1 MNLAPRVM
9 TVTHEIVADI
19 PLFDVDLMPSAD
31 LCRRNLA
38 RVRSLVDEALSRRSH
53 LLLPVAIH
61 FIDRLS
67 HSWLARQASPY
78 LEEIRQVALAVG
90 RPGAYFL
97 NTIYEWACSTSAAP
111 DPGGEGV
118 RMIRVLDWGL
128 SGIGGHAV
136 IARHET
142 AHGAF
147 FNATWP
153 GYAGVVTGMA
163 PGRFS
168 AAINQGPRMPVL
180 GLRLLDEIVT
190 HLRVLR
196 SRGVVPAAHLLRRTF
211 EEAADFAAAVA
222 MLADETVAVAMPALF
237 TVAGVEAE
245 EFCVIEAWGRERRV
259 HRGGGAARV
268 LGVANQWLSP
278 GLRGRARN
286 RAVTTGAP
294 TTPEENNAVRRA
306 TICRLQAGTFQGAAD
321 LPEPVINSDTV
332 MVVVAN
338 ARRGEMVVEALDPAA
353 GCILPRVVARRRL
366 REEGTRRDPRGP
378 AATMATAH

>member
-1 MNLAPRVM
+1 M
-9 TVTHEIVADI
+9 TVTREIIADI
-19 PLFDVDLMPSAD
+19 PVFDVGRMPSAE

-53 LLLPVAIH
+53 LLLPVAIR

-67 HSWLARQASPY
+67 HSWLARQANPY
-78 LEEIRQVALAVG
+78 LEEIRQVAQAVG
-90 RPGAYFL
+90 RPGTYFL

-111 DPGGEGV
+111 DPSGEGV
-118 RMIRVLDWGL
+118 RMIRVLDWRL
-128 SGIGGHAV
+128 SGIGCHSV

-142 AHGAF
+142 PHGAF

-180 GLRLLDEIVT
+180 GLQLLDDIVT

-211 EEAADFAAAVA
+211 EEAADFEAAVA

-245 EFCVIEAWGRERRV
+245 EVCIVEAWGRGRRV
-259 HRGGGAARV
+259 HRAGSGAPQV

-278 GLRGRARN
+278 DLRGRARN

-306 TICRLQAGTFQGAAD
+306 TICRLQAGDFHGAAD

-338 ARRGEMVVEALDPAA
+338 ARRGEMVVEALDPPA
-353 GCILPRVVARRRL
+353 GHILPRVVARRRL
-366 REEGTRRDPRGP
+366 REESTRRYARAP
-378 AATMATAH
+378 ASLTA